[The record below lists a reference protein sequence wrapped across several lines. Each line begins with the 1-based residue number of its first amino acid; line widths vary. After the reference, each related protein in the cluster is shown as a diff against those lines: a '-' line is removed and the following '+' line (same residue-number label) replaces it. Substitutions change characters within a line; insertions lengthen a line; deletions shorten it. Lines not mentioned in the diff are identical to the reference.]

1 MDRRTVL
8 RLLAAAE
15 KKALVATALV
25 AAQRRKLAELR
36 PDTEDYAVASEQ
48 LEQLVRSDRILLE
61 EWDRLKRVM
70 H

>member
-1 MDRRTVL
+1 MDRQTVL

-15 KKALVATALV
+15 RKALEATALV

-36 PDTEDYAVASEQ
+36 PETEEYAVAREQ
-48 LEQLVRSDRILLE
+48 LEQLVLSHRILLE